1 MNPYDAWQSGRRAW
15 GGGLMNFAK
24 TFLNRLRIFEQ
35 FLCFIAFLVI
45 AGALIYDVLKREITG
60 SGAFGAPQ
68 LAVIGMIVVSYIGIG
83 LASAAG
89 SHYRPH
95 FADKMFSAKHEKLME
110 RISEFGFAMFCAF
123 MCAVA
128 VKVSLESYD
137 LKDVAPVLRNPI
149 WPVQMTIAI
158 GFGFV
163 AIRHFLYGLYPE
175 IRPASGGSAEVPSD
189 EQVKEIL
196 YGHDS
201 FDHERAA
208 KRERP

>member
-1 MNPYDAWQSGRRAW
+1 MMPCNLGSGPGIGA
-15 GGGLMNFAK
+15 MMQFAK

-35 FLCFIAFLVI
+35 FLCFAAFLVI

-95 FADKMFSAKHEKLME
+95 FADNIFPAKYEKLME
-110 RISEFGFAMFCAF
+110 RISEFGFAAFCAF
-123 MCAVA
+123 VAAVA
-128 VKVSLESYD
+128 TKVCLESYD

-149 WPVQMTIAI
+149 WPVQLMIAI

-163 AIRHFLYGLYPE
+163 AVRHFLYGLYPD
-175 IRPASGGSAEVPSD
+175 IKPAGGGNAEVPSD

-196 YGHDS
+196 HGNDAYDR
-201 FDHERAA
+201 ERAT
-208 KRERP
+208 KGERT